1 MERTGN
7 SRRTFQLVSHLF
19 LLRVCFVPCDVTKK
33 EEFVNLF
40 DKTEEFFQ
48 VACVDL
54 LANNA
59 GINLNHGWRMCM
71 EVNIMSVMLGTEIA
85 LERMRAAG
93 KSGQII
99 NTASMAGIGPGLS
112 EKMLAYTVSKHGVVA
127 LTRTLGATTKVENTP
142 HRDNSSSHAQIREQ
156 GRHRALSKCDCKC
169 SFYVLTCSY

>member
-1 MERTGN
+1 M
-7 SRRTFQLVSHLF
+7 
-19 LLRVCFVPCDVTKK
+19 LRVCFVKCDVTKK
-33 EEFVNLF
+33 EQFTNLF

-48 VACVDL
+48 VSCVDL

-59 GINLNHGWRMCM
+59 GINLNHGWRLCM

-99 NTASMAGIGPGLS
+99 NTASMAGLAPGLS

-127 LTRTLGATTKVENTP
+127 LTRTMGATTKVGNKERLREIDISKLILTGCGSQVYLSILGG
-142 HRDNSSSHAQIREQ
+142 HRDCVRSPGHSGGER
-156 GRHRALSKCDCKC
+156 
-169 SFYVLTCSY
+169 